1 MGLLRNSRTCFGRM
15 DCVQIR
21 RRKRPERERAVWRQ
35 PLHKMHWNGGNS
47 LNREDKKQAA
57 LGYVFLLPSFV
68 MFAVFMFYPLFYT
81 LYLSFFEWNMVKPV
95 KKFVGLGNYISVL
108 KDPNTWKIFGN
119 TFWYIVILLVFNFVM
134 PYILSFI
141 LSCVIKKGQ
150 SFYKAVFFPAE
161 CDFAGRRLDS
171 VYMDSESDFGS
182 SRDCGRLVWAETA
195 VLVENGGLG
204 HRGTLH
210 YHDLEDVWLQFHQH
224 SGGCLR
230 CLNGGHRGGASGKCA
245 DVEDF

>member
-1 MGLLRNSRTCFGRM
+1 M
-15 DCVQIR
+15 
-21 RRKRPERERAVWRQ
+21 
-35 PLHKMHWNGGNS
+35 
-47 LNREDKKQAA
+47 NREDKKQAA
-57 LGYVFLLPSFV
+57 LGYVFLLPSLV

-150 SFYKAVFFPAE
+150 SFYKAVFFLPSVIPLVRPSIISTGIIFFINSWNEYVWPVLILKSKENYTLSLALQMYISAE
-161 CDFAGRRLDS
+161 GGTEFTIAMAVSVLTMLIPLVLYIIFQRYIINTFA
-171 VYMDSESDFGS
+171 
-182 SRDCGRLVWAETA
+182 
-195 VLVENGGLG
+195 
-204 HRGTLH
+204 
-210 YHDLEDVWLQFHQH
+210 
-224 SGGCLR
+224 
-230 CLNGGHRGGASGKCA
+230 ASGLKG
-245 DVEDF
+245 

>member
-1 MGLLRNSRTCFGRM
+1 M
-15 DCVQIR
+15 
-21 RRKRPERERAVWRQ
+21 
-35 PLHKMHWNGGNS
+35 
-47 LNREDKKQAA
+47 NREDKKQAA
-57 LGYVFLLPSFV
+57 LGYVFLLPSLV

-150 SFYKAVFFPAE
+150 SFYKAVFS
-161 CDFAGRRLDS
+161 CR
-171 VYMDSESDFGS
+171 V
-182 SRDCGRLVWAETA
+182 
-195 VLVENGGLG
+195 
-204 HRGTLH
+204 
-210 YHDLEDVWLQFHQH
+210 
-224 SGGCLR
+224 
-230 CLNGGHRGGASGKCA
+230 
-245 DVEDF
+245 

>member
-1 MGLLRNSRTCFGRM
+1 M
-15 DCVQIR
+15 
-21 RRKRPERERAVWRQ
+21 
-35 PLHKMHWNGGNS
+35 
-47 LNREDKKQAA
+47 NREDKKQAA
-57 LGYVFLLPSFV
+57 LGYVFLLPSLV

-81 LYLSFFEWNMVKPV
+81 LDLSFFEWNMVKPV

-150 SFYKAVFFPAE
+150 SFYKAVFFLPSVISLVVGSILYTWILNPISGPVAIV
-161 CDFAGRRLDS
+161 AGW
-171 VYMDSESDFGS
+171 
-182 SRDCGRLVWAETA
+182 WAETA

-224 SGGCLR
+224 SGGSLR

>member
-1 MGLLRNSRTCFGRM
+1 
-15 DCVQIR
+15 
-21 RRKRPERERAVWRQ
+21 
-35 PLHKMHWNGGNS
+35 
-47 LNREDKKQAA
+47 
-57 LGYVFLLPSFV
+57 
-68 MFAVFMFYPLFYT
+68 MFYPLFYT

-150 SFYKAVFFPAE
+150 SFYKAVFFLPSVISLVVGSILYTWILNPISGPVAIV
-161 CDFAGRRLDS
+161 AGWFGLKLRFGRKRR
-171 VYMDSESDFGS
+171 
-182 SRDCGRLVWAETA
+182 
-195 VLVENGGLG
+195 LG
-204 HRGTLH
+204 HRGTVH

-224 SGGCLR
+224 SGGRLR

>member
-1 MGLLRNSRTCFGRM
+1 M
-15 DCVQIR
+15 
-21 RRKRPERERAVWRQ
+21 
-35 PLHKMHWNGGNS
+35 
-47 LNREDKKQAA
+47 NREDKKQAA
-57 LGYVFLLPSFV
+57 LGYVFLLPSLV

-150 SFYKAVFFPAE
+150 SFYKAVFFLP
-161 CDFAGRRLDS
+161 S
-171 VYMDSESDFGS
+171 VISLVVGS
-182 SRDCGRLVWAETA
+182 ILYTWILNPISGPVALVWAETA

-204 HRGTLH
+204 YCGTLH

-224 SGGCLR
+224 SGGRLR
-230 CLNGGHRGGASGKCA
+230 CLNGDHRGGASGKCA

>member
-1 MGLLRNSRTCFGRM
+1 M
-15 DCVQIR
+15 
-21 RRKRPERERAVWRQ
+21 
-35 PLHKMHWNGGNS
+35 
-47 LNREDKKQAA
+47 NREDKKQAA
-57 LGYVFLLPSFV
+57 LGYVFLLPSLV

-150 SFYKAVFFPAE
+150 SFYKAVFFLPSVISLVVGSILYTWILNPISGPVAIV
-161 CDFAGRRLDS
+161 AGW
-171 VYMDSESDFGS
+171 FGLKLPFWS
-182 SRDCGRLVWAETA
+182 KTEGWVIA
-195 VLVENGGLG
+195 VLCIITTWKTFG
-204 HRGTLH
+204 
-210 YHDLEDVWLQFHQH
+210 
-224 SGGCLR
+224 
-230 CLNGGHRGGASGKCA
+230 
-245 DVEDF
+245 

>member
-1 MGLLRNSRTCFGRM
+1 M
-15 DCVQIR
+15 
-21 RRKRPERERAVWRQ
+21 
-35 PLHKMHWNGGNS
+35 
-47 LNREDKKQAA
+47 NREDKKQAA
-57 LGYVFLLPSFV
+57 LGYVFLLPSLV

-119 TFWYIVILLVFNFVM
+119 TFWYIVIQ
-134 PYILSFI
+134 
-141 LSCVIKKGQ
+141 KGTEFLQ
-150 SFYKAVFFPAE
+150 GGLFPAE

-182 SRDCGRLVWAETA
+182 GRDCGRLVWAETA

-204 HRGTLH
+204 HRGTLY

-224 SGGCLR
+224 PSGRLR

>member
-1 MGLLRNSRTCFGRM
+1 M
-15 DCVQIR
+15 
-21 RRKRPERERAVWRQ
+21 
-35 PLHKMHWNGGNS
+35 
-47 LNREDKKQAA
+47 NREDKKQAA
-57 LGYVFLLPSFV
+57 LGYVFLLPSLV

-150 SFYKAVFFPAE
+150 SFYKAVFFLPSVISLVVGSILYTWILNPISGPVTIV
-161 CDFAGRRLDS
+161 AGW
-171 VYMDSESDFGS
+171 FGPVS
-182 SRDCGRLVWAETA
+182 YTHLRAHET
-195 VLVENGGLG
+195 
-204 HRGTLH
+204 
-210 YHDLEDVWLQFHQH
+210 
-224 SGGCLR
+224 
-230 CLNGGHRGGASGKCA
+230 
-245 DVEDF
+245 